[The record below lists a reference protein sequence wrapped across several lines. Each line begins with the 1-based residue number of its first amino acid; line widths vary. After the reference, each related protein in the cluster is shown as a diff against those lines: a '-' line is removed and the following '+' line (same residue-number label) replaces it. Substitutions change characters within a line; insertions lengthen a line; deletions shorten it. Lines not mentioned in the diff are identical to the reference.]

1 MAVLKRGDNTERLRL
16 DAENRRFSGSFALA
30 WRIWVRHF
38 GAFLRLLWLPCLIC
52 GIICSAWWAV
62 RSSFFFFGIDFR
74 EIGIDIIFGAMLLY
88 VFSMMRNAQ
97 ADYIS
102 AMEQGEEQ
110 NRVDFGGKRVGFWR
124 NVVKIAKM
132 SVRTWLP
139 LVAVWIIAYL
149 LCYLPLALEVK
160 SYVFLPCA
168 VVALFILPPVA
179 GIVQSYLET
188 AHDMPLLRGMKN
200 GFGLVRRYYGVMAI
214 LWAIAVLF
222 LLEASIVF
230 LFGEAILEYA
240 FLNRQRA
247 TVQEEV
253 IDLPT
258 WLPVLRYGL
267 IVVCIGLLAFASVVW
282 SLPQQVHIRSILH
295 KETLRKKEKSTN
307 PNEIT
312 IT

>member
-1 MAVLKRGDNTERLRL
+1 M
-16 DAENRRFSGSFALA
+16 
-30 WRIWVRHF
+30 
-38 GAFLRLLWLPCLIC
+38 
-52 GIICSAWWAV
+52 

-88 VFSMMRNAQ
+88 VFSMMRMTQ
-97 ADYIS
+97 LDYLRS
-102 AMEQGEEQ
+102 MEQPAEHISMS
-110 NRVDFGGKRVGFWR
+110 FGR

-160 SYVFLPCA
+160 SYVFLSFA

-267 IVVCIGLLAFASVVW
+267 IVVCVGLLAFASVVW

>member
-1 MAVLKRGDNTERLRL
+1 M
-16 DAENRRFSGSFALA
+16 
-30 WRIWVRHF
+30 
-38 GAFLRLLWLPCLIC
+38 
-52 GIICSAWWAV
+52 

-110 NRVDFGGKRVGFWR
+110 NRVETEQNRVDFGGNRVGFGR

-160 SYVFLPCA
+160 SYVFLPFA

-200 GFGLVRRYYGVMAI
+200 GFGLVRRYYGVMAT

-267 IVVCIGLLAFASVVW
+267 IVVCVGLLAFASVVW

-295 KETLRKKEKSTN
+295 KETLRKKENSTN